1 METTSWPTNLSAVL
15 FTDKNGITREGI
27 YKRDLNAFVEALGDE
42 GPEDPGNL
50 YPEDNIRTWEYLDEK
65 KSPDSDFM
73 VIL

>member
-1 METTSWPTNLSAVL
+1 MEITNWPSDQSAVL

-27 YKRDLNAFVEALGDE
+27 YKKGLNAFVEALGDE

-50 YPEDNIRTWEYLDEK
+50 YSEDDIQTWEYLDQK
-65 KSPDSDFM
+65 KNPDSDFM